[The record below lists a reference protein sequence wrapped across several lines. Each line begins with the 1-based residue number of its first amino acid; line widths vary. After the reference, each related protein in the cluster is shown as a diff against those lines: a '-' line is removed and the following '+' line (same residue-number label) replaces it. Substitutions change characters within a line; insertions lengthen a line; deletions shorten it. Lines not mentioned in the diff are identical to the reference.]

1 LSHAGIDAASTPAR
15 LTAVAVSERRVQKST
30 RILTGDGFYRSGMF
44 EHAPASTLTFSLLG
58 PVQAWRHSPANA
70 GLPRTGTEVDIG
82 SPQQRGTLAM
92 LLLREGAMVT
102 LDELITGLWGDE
114 PPRSAITT
122 VRTYIYRLRRVL
134 HQHGTAQTRL
144 ESGSGGYVL
153 HVPEAALDVNRFRSH
168 TVRAAM
174 ATRRGDRYAAA
185 AELRSALAVPDG
197 RPLAGVQGPYA
208 HGQRGRLE
216 QWIAT
221 AHLDL
226 VEAEIHL
233 GRHREI
239 LPDLT
244 AMAAAH
250 PLWEEVQ
257 ALYMTALHGTGR
269 TADALEHY
277 RRSHRALVDELGIE
291 PGTRLREAMNH
302 VLSGGSGTV
311 LTERRPAPTS
321 EYQRRRRAAWVSHRR
336 LVR

>member
-1 LSHAGIDAASTPAR
+1 MLETGLS
-15 LTAVAVSERRVQKST
+15 
-30 RILTGDGFYRSGMF
+30 
-44 EHAPASTLTFSLLG
+44 STLSFSLLG
-58 PVQAWRHSPANA
+58 PVQAWQGARTNA
-70 GLPRTGTEVDIG
+70 GAPRTGREVDIG

-92 LLLREGAMVT
+92 LLLRDGATVT
-102 LDELITGLWGDE
+102 LDELISGLWGDE
-114 PPRSAITT
+114 PPRSAVTT
-122 VRTYIYRLRRVL
+122 VRTYIYRFRRVL
-134 HQHGTAQTRL
+134 QDEGDETTSL
-144 ESGSGGYVL
+144 ESGSGGYAL
-153 HVPEAALDVNRFRSH
+153 HVPDGAVDINRFRAH
-168 TVRAAM
+168 NLRAAA
-174 ATRRGDRYAAA
+174 ATRRGDRRAAV
-185 AELRSALAVPDG
+185 AELRAALALPDG

-208 HGQRGRLE
+208 QGQRARLE

-226 VEAEIHL
+226 IEAEIHL

-269 TADALEHY
+269 TAEALEHY

-291 PGTRLREAMNH
+291 PGTQLRAAMH
-302 VLSGGSGTV
+302 HILSPAPATVLSEPRTARVGSS
-311 LTERRPAPTS
+311 P
-321 EYQRRRRAAWVSHRR
+321 RRRRPAWVSHRR